1 MVSWNYKHG
10 LKINFGLMII
20 FFMKL
25 MNVFD
30 EDLNQKHHDLCNND
44 RILDRE
50 SKFDKI
56 VSSSYDNHL
65 DENHWDLLRFD
76 WSIWQL
82 KRDL

>member
-1 MVSWNYKHG
+1 MKF
-10 LKINFGLMII
+10 KFGLMII
-20 FFMKL
+20 YFLKL

-56 VSSSYDNHL
+56 VASSYDNDLEENHL
-65 DENHWDLLRFD
+65 DEFRFD
-76 WSIWQL
+76 WSL
-82 KRDL
+82 